1 MEETKKRLSPFR
13 LILRILAGLL
23 ALALLAALVL
33 TLLPLGETVE
43 KTALPGATDWMA
55 PLPDE
60 RLLSELTI
68 PGTHDSAT
76 RYVQLAWFSKC
87 QALSVGEQ
95 LETGFRYLDI
105 RLGSDSA
112 GGFRLMHGFTSCK
125 AGPMPWSRALTLDDV
140 LADCCAFLQAYPTE
154 TVLFAVK
161 YEHGDAS
168 VPQVQ
173 QMLDG
178 YIQKNPEAWLLT
190 DTMPT
195 LGQARG
201 KLVLLR
207 RWEDEAGLGARAGL
221 PLLWEDQRGH
231 ADPYLNT
238 TLCDLGSYRLWVQ
251 DRFEYEAEDKWAA
264 FTAGLKPEG
273 ARKSDAVL
281 SFLSTKGSA
290 TFGHPWKYAGAL
302 NPQLLGLAPEDLRG
316 WVAVDFGSAR
326 LAAQIYGANPI
337 AQ

>member
-1 MEETKKRLSPFR
+1 MEETKKRLHPFR
-13 LILRILAGLL
+13 LLLRILAGLL
-23 ALALLAALVL
+23 ALLLLAALVF

-55 PLPDE
+55 PLSDG

-76 RYVQLAWFSKC
+76 RCVQLAWFSKC
-87 QALSVGEQ
+87 QALSVPEQ

-105 RLGSDSA
+105 RLGSDA
-112 GGFRLMHGFTSCK
+112 KGGFKLMHGFTTCK

-140 LADCCAFLQAYPTE
+140 LAGCYAFLEAHPTE
-154 TVLFAVK
+154 TVLFAAK

-173 QMLDG
+173 QTLDE
-178 YIQKNPEAWLLT
+178 YIRKNPDRWLLT
-190 DTMPT
+190 DAMPT

-201 KLVLLR
+201 RLVLLR

-238 TLCDLGSYRLWVQ
+238 ALCDQGSYRLWVQ
-251 DRFEYEAEDKWAA
+251 DRFEYEVEDKWAA
-264 FTAGLKPEG
+264 FTAGLNPEG
-273 ARKSDAVL
+273 ARKDDLVL
-281 SFLSTKGSA
+281 SFLSTKGTA
-290 TFGHPWKYAGAL
+290 AYGHPWKYAEAL
-302 NPQLLGLAPEDLRG
+302 NPQLLGLEPEALRG
-316 WVAVDFGSAR
+316 WIAVDFASAR
-326 LAAQIYGANPI
+326 LAGQIYGANPV
-337 AQ
+337 A

>member
-68 PGTHDSAT
+68 PGTHDSTT
-76 RYVQLAWFSKC
+76 RYAQLGWFSKC
-87 QALSVGEQ
+87 QALSVEEQ
-95 LETGFRYLDI
+95 LDMGFRYLDI
-105 RLGSDSA
+105 RLGSNGA
-112 GGFRLMHGFTSCK
+112 GGFQLMHGFTVCK

-140 LADCCAFLQAYPTE
+140 LAGCYAFLQAHPPE

-168 VPQVQ
+168 VSQVQ
-173 QMLDG
+173 QTLDA
-178 YIQKNPEAWLLT
+178 YLQKNPEAWLLT

-195 LGQARG
+195 LGEARG
-201 KLVLLR
+201 RLVLLR

-221 PLLWEDQRGH
+221 PLLWEDQKGQ

-238 TLCDLGSYRLWVQ
+238 ALCDQGSYRLWVQ
-251 DRFEYEAEDKWAA
+251 DRFEYETEDKWTA
-264 FTAGLKPEG
+264 FTAGLNPEG
-273 ARKSDAVL
+273 ARRDDAVL

-290 TFGHPWKYAGAL
+290 AFGHPWKYAGAL
-302 NPQLLGLAPEDLRG
+302 NPRLLGLEPESLRG
-316 WVAVDFGSAR
+316 WIAVDFATAR

-337 AQ
+337 AS